1 MDNEKVIA
9 CLNYAI
15 KTEIEAVD
23 LYRKLAKRLPDVYKH
38 TLVHILKEEKE
49 HIEELSAMLKHASKQ
64 QNIS

>member
-1 MDNEKVIA
+1 MDNERVIA

-23 LYRKLAKRLPDVYKH
+23 LYRKLAKRLPDVYKQ
-38 TLVHILKEEKE
+38 TLVHILKEEME

-64 QNIS
+64 QNI